1 MASIHIFDFEDG
13 IQDFIG
19 SLLPYDYKSF
29 DWDKKGFFKF
39 DELEPGDSN
48 IICLTK
54 PYDCLHN
61 GTIKGKYNTES
72 PKEMKI
78 WSRRNWRYNTQDIN
92 DEIYKF
98 LNKLEGNYICIH
110 PDMIEEKIIELS
122 AYLMTNQINFNKE
135 KYNQFYNEKINI
147 R

>member
-1 MASIHIFDFEDG
+1 
-13 IQDFIG
+13 
-19 SLLPYDYKSF
+19 
-29 DWDKKGFFKF
+29 
-39 DELEPGDSN
+39 
-48 IICLTK
+48 
-54 PYDCLHN
+54 
-61 GTIKGKYNTES
+61 
-72 PKEMKI
+72 MKI